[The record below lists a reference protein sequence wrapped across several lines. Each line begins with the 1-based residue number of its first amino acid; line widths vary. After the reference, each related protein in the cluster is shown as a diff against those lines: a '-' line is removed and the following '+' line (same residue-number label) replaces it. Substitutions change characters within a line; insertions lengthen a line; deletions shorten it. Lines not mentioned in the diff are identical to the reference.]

1 MVLAMSIWIMDK
13 GKGQGKGKA
22 SVKNAKVPRKKPR
35 ASGME
40 EREGQR
46 VSQIGVAG
54 GSSVGRDAYSSALG
68 AVWITLL
75 GESSPKGDTKNDSRD
90 RRVATRRSDLN

>member
-1 MVLAMSIWIMDK
+1 MDK
-13 GKGQGKGKA
+13 GNGQGKGKA

-46 VSQIGVAG
+46 VSQIGLQEEVVSAG
-54 GSSVGRDAYSSALG
+54 MHSVVHLEQSGLHC
-68 AVWITLL
+68 L
-75 GESSPKGDTKNDSRD
+75 ESPVPTGTQRMT
-90 RRVATRRSDLN
+90 AARRSDPN